1 VKRTFLRFLFKV
13 SVAVVL
19 GSLVLFLASL
29 VMPHLWSRYLGLSV
43 GIAFSVIKGDRL
55 FDRLW
60 PEPKKGW
67 AE

>member
-1 VKRTFLRFLFKV
+1 MKRKLLRFLFKV
-13 SVAVVL
+13 GVALAV
-19 GSLVLFLASL
+19 GALVLFLASF
-29 VMPHLWSRYLGLSV
+29 VMPHLWGKYLGLSV
-43 GIAFSVIKGDRL
+43 GIAFSVIKGEKI